1 MESQRSVVQ
10 LKVVSGLCQCQSAVL
25 TNWTV
30 YTVSLNATVECRS
43 ESCRNGGSDG
53 HVSSDT
59 VSNVCGGRMTIT
71 KRTKL
76 LIF

>member
-1 MESQRSVVQ
+1 MEPQRSVAQ
-10 LKVVSGLCQCQSAVL
+10 LKVVSGLCQCQSGVL
-25 TNWTV
+25 TKWIV

-43 ESCRNGGSDG
+43 ESCRNGGGDG

-59 VSNVCGGRMTIT
+59 VSNVCSGQMTIT

>member
-10 LKVVSGLCQCQSAVL
+10 LKVVSGLCQCQSVVL

-30 YTVSLNATVECRS
+30 YTVSLNPTVDCRS

-53 HVSSDT
+53 HVSSDR
-59 VSNVCGGRMTIT
+59 VSNVCGGHMTIT

>member
-1 MESQRSVVQ
+1 MESQWSVAQ

-30 YTVSLNATVECRS
+30 YTVFLNATVECRS

-53 HVSSDT
+53 YVSSDT
-59 VSNVCGGRMTIT
+59 VSNVCGGHMTII
-71 KRTKL
+71 
-76 LIF
+76 LIL